1 MSCSQSGSRTGGVFG
16 RLGLFV
22 LVGILL
28 SQPILRAQNFSRFA
42 AKGAGQGSLRPPG
55 VTPAIEA
62 TIKKGLTYLARAQ
75 ESDGSYGKSTWST
88 NVYPT
93 AMTSLSGLAFLASG
107 STPTRGPYARNLQRI
122 TKYLLNNCIGTYS
135 YAPGLIANVNARE
148 QRPMYCHAF
157 ALTYLS
163 QIFAQEKDPRQ
174 REAIRKVL
182 QDGVKLTER
191 SQTDEG
197 GWGYSPNAYE
207 DEGTL
212 VVTQLQSLRACRDVG
227 IFVSKKV
234 VEKGVK
240 FIEKSTNTNGSV
252 RYRINSYQVRPGVTC
267 AAVVALWNAG
277 KYDEPL
283 IRKITDYMHRN
294 IDPQWGYGH
303 HAEYVQYYLTQA
315 KFVIGGKHWLPF
327 YKQSAEMFIAE
338 QALDGYWDGADG
350 GELYGTA
357 LALLCLQI
365 PYNRL
370 AVYQR

>member
-1 MSCSQSGSRTGGVFG
+1 M
-16 RLGLFV
+16 
-22 LVGILL
+22 
-28 SQPILRAQNFSRFA
+28 
-42 AKGAGQGSLRPPG
+42 
-55 VTPAIEA
+55 
-62 TIKKGLTYLARAQ
+62 
-75 ESDGSYGKSTWST
+75 
-88 NVYPT
+88 
-93 AMTSLSGLAFLASG
+93 
-107 STPTRGPYARNLQRI
+107 
-122 TKYLLNNCIGTYS
+122 CIRDSS
-135 YAPGLIANVNARE
+135 YAPGLVANSNARE

-174 REAIRKVL
+174 REVIRKVL
-182 QDGVKLTER
+182 QDAVKLTQR
-191 SQTDEG
+191 SQTREG

-212 VVTQLQSLRACRDVG
+212 VVTQLQGLRACRDVG
-227 IFVSKKV
+227 IFVPKKV
-234 VEKGVK
+234 VEQGVK
-240 FIEKSTNTNGSV
+240 FIEKSANSNGSV
-252 RYRINSYQVRPGVTC
+252 RYRINSYQVRPGVTS

-327 YKQSAEMFIAE
+327 YKKSAEMFMAE
-338 QALDGYWDGADG
+338 QAIDGYWDGADG
-350 GELYGTA
+350 GELYGTT